1 MTDGG
6 GGGGAV
12 APCVHDALAQVRTAC
27 AAVARLAGDLRDGH
41 AAAVDGLVL
50 ACRALAAMPL
60 YACSP
65 AAQAAAEPV
74 LAEAAGVVSR
84 AGQTAA
90 AVLET
95 PGGVGKEVAR
105 VVAAHAVFVA
115 CMWPRCFSAP
125 PCAWPTEETFVAAT
139 GALLGAVRGITAP
152 RAGETSPTQLRTT
165 PRNSLEGSPEE
176 PARKKTRRTS
186 AAGTAPSP
194 ELLAALSRT
203 LVQLAA
209 AVETCRVHQG
219 LPGGTVRKV
228 ALELVYHW
236 DSSQSLACTKLADD
250 AVRCLEA
257 LFVCSDTDERQT
269 LLDEYLFGLSSLAP
283 YPPAT
288 RVPVLVLAHG
298 ARLRRWSAVPLLLL
312 QSLRAESPDSPARA
326 VYTEAL
332 TVGRHMLA
340 TLFSLANS
348 SSATAPIRTFF
359 SDFVDDTLA
368 VFTHPEW
375 PAAESLLHLTIVA
388 LSRSQNSLRS
398 ASVELLGRIGARL
411 AAECTSLRTRQARE
425 GLCPL
430 CGTPRP
436 SNNDGW
442 CACWRAGA
450 ALWNKHMAATGTTC
464 RHLFCQETPAKPG
477 QLPPVGA
484 LREVLLLHYHLEE
497 QAKPLYQF
505 VLSKWLVLDEQNAL
519 LSTSEKE
526 ALNKCLSEQWTTPL
540 VDATEDEEEVRA
552 PRTEVVTAACQ
563 AMTREMPAMAAVDTV
578 LWSVL
583 RLLIDPQ
590 PSFRAR
596 AVKAL
601 ADMLDA
607 DTTLF
612 EQEQVRLAVSARL
625 MDTAVS
631 VRSCAVELVGR
642 HLLRCTDAAPF
653 GAYYRAL
660 AVHALDAGVSVR
672 KQAVRILHSV
682 CCSAADLPLSA
693 SERHAVVLDACTK
706 LAGRLGDEESVRA
719 AALRAFADMWF
730 SSEVGADEHAEQ
742 LVAVVAACQKEC
754 AEELIVGLL
763 RDEMA
768 ANREV
773 CARLCDAV
781 VSLFAASPT
790 GSPRL
795 ASCVF
800 VLDLFCQAAPALL
813 VPYVAVL
820 APNLRPAPGRALT
833 DADCAAVNHLAA
845 IVRRVA
851 PLWTSPSDADTARLV
866 ESLVALLRTEDPRQL
881 RIARECTA
889 ALAAVCDA
897 HAPTY
902 AVLSDLF
909 DHFCAVLSSGSSS
922 RIALWGAFY
931 SLGVLCQASGD
942 LSAARNGNMLF
953 SVVRARTVF
962 LAALQRHRGDSDL
975 MCSAHRGL
983 CALGARWVALLQ
995 DSEIAGLFSA
1005 ALSSPG
1011 GVATA
1016 VVSELLALLHTPRDE
1031 PCCDSAL
1038 TAAGAVVQQN
1048 IRVLL
1053 ARAVEPDATLRTTTM
1068 QLLDAVAR
1076 HGIVNPALVVPA
1088 AVAAL
1093 ADPGQAATRDLA
1105 ARLLAYLRQKYPGA
1119 LTPSKLADGVH
1130 QGYQLQRA
1138 LWHRATPIVW
1148 GARTPTVRALF
1159 APLYPPAT
1167 APRAARFAVIAT
1179 LLAPFRF
1186 LDDAEPAPA
1195 ATADSAMEHLVFAS
1209 EVVAFL
1215 PFVLAEDVAEAVR
1228 AVDALVLV
1236 RGGGALETAKQDLRR
1251 SASAALTPASRA
1263 HVFALAL
1270 LLTLKAFLL
1279 RTYGPVPSSDEGA
1292 TAGGSSG
1299 GGTPA
1304 RVGTPIDAV
1313 AFDKKESPFA
1323 DVCTARTTSDT
1334 VLYHAFKTLLDRDR
1348 TPDTLPTAA
1357 AARPRKRG
1365 RPRKTPPPPAAAA
1378 AEPAPL
1384 VRRASS
1390 ALTPAF
1396 LVDHGDSNQSC

>member
-1 MTDGG
+1 M
-6 GGGGAV
+6 
-12 APCVHDALAQVRTAC
+12 
-27 AAVARLAGDLRDGH
+27 
-41 AAAVDGLVL
+41 

-65 AAQAAAEPV
+65 AAHAAAEPV
-74 LAEAAGVVSR
+74 LAEAADVVSR
-84 AGQTAA
+84 AGQSAA
-90 AVLET
+90 EVLAA
-95 PGGVGKEVAR
+95 PGRTGEEVAR

-115 CMWPRCFSAP
+115 CLWPRCFSAP
-125 PCAWPTEETFVAAT
+125 LGVWPTEDVFVAAT
-139 GALLGAVRGITAP
+139 RALLDVVRGITAP
-152 RAGETSPTQLRTT
+152 RSGETSPTPLRTT
-165 PRNSLEGSPEE
+165 PRNSLEGSPDE
-176 PARKKTRRTS
+176 PARKKTRRVTP
-186 AAGTAPSP
+186 AGTGTTAAAPG
-194 ELLAALSRT
+194 LLAALSRA
-203 LVQLAA
+203 LVQLAG
-209 AVETCRVHQG
+209 AVEACRVHQG

-236 DSSQSLACTKLADD
+236 DCPHTQGLACAKLADE
-250 AVRCLEA
+250 AVRCLET

-269 LLDEYLFGLSSLAP
+269 LLDEYLFGLSSMAP

-288 RVPVLVLAHG
+288 RVPVLVLARG

-312 QSLRAESPDSPARA
+312 QSLGAESTEGPART

-332 TVGRHMLA
+332 AVGRHMLT

-348 SSATAPIRTFF
+348 SSAASPIRTFF
-359 SDFVDDTLA
+359 GDFVDDLLA

-388 LSRSQNSLRS
+388 LSRSQNGLRT

-411 AAECTSLRTRQARE
+411 AAECTAIRTRQTRE

-430 CGTPRP
+430 CSRP
-436 SNNDGW
+436 HDSKDGW
-442 CACWRAGA
+442 CQCWSAGA
-450 ALWNKHMAATGTTC
+450 ALWNKHMEATGTTC
-464 RHLFCQETPAKPG
+464 KHLLCHDTPTTPG
-477 QLPPVGA
+477 HMPPVGA
-484 LREVLLLHYHLEE
+484 LREVLLLHYHLDE
-497 QAKPLYQF
+497 QTRLLYRF
-505 VLSKWLVLDEQNAL
+505 VLSKWLVLDEQNTL
-519 LSTSEKE
+519 LSGSEKE

-540 VDATEDEEEVRA
+540 VETSSATKEEEEEVRA
-552 PRTEVVTAACQ
+552 PSTEVVAAACQ
-563 AMTREMPAMAAVDTV
+563 AVTREMPTMAAVETV

-601 ADMLDA
+601 ADVLDA

-642 HLLRCTDAAPF
+642 HLLRCADAVPF

-672 KQAVRILHSV
+672 KQVVRILHSM

-693 SERHAVVLDACTK
+693 DERRAVVLDACTK

-730 SSEVGADEHAEQ
+730 SSEAGADEHAEQ

-763 RDEMA
+763 RDAMA
-768 ANREV
+768 ANRGV

-800 VLDLFCQAAPALL
+800 VLDLFCAAAPALL

-851 PLWTSPSDADTARLV
+851 PLWTSPGEAEAARLV

-881 RIARECTA
+881 RIARECAA

-902 AVLSDLF
+902 AVLSELF
-909 DHFCAVLSSGSSS
+909 DHYCAVLGSASSS
-922 RIALWGAFY
+922 RVALWSAFY
-931 SLGVLCQASGD
+931 SLGVLCQASGN

-962 LAALQRHRGDSDL
+962 LAALQRHRGDGDL
-975 MCSAHRGL
+975 VCSAHRGL
-983 CALGARWVALLQ
+983 CALCARWVALLQ
-995 DSEIAGLFSA
+995 DSDIAGLFSA
-1005 ALSSPG
+1005 ALGSPG
-1011 GVATA
+1011 GAVATA
-1016 VVSELLALLHTPRDE
+1016 VVAELLALLRTPRDE

-1048 IRVLL
+1048 LRVLL
-1053 ARAVEPDATLRTTTM
+1053 ARAVEPEATLRTTTV

-1093 ADPGQAATRDLA
+1093 ADPAQPATRDLA
-1105 ARLLAYLRQKYPGA
+1105 ARLLAHLRQKFPGA
-1119 LTPSKLADGVH
+1119 LTPSRLADGVR
-1130 QGYQLQRA
+1130 QGFQLQRA
-1138 LWHRATPIVW
+1138 LWHRAAPVVW
-1148 GARTPTVRALF
+1148 GARTPNVRPLF
-1159 APLYPPAT
+1159 APLYPPPT
-1167 APRAARFAVIAT
+1167 APRATRFAVIAA

-1186 LDDAEPAPA
+1186 LDDAYTTAAITA
-1195 ATADSAMEHLVFAS
+1195 ATATTATDDDDDDDDGAMMEHLVFAS

-1215 PFVLAEDVAEAVR
+1215 PFVLAEDVAETVR
-1228 AVDALVLV
+1228 TVDALVLV

-1251 SASAALTPASRA
+1251 GAGARLTPASRA

-1279 RTYGPVPSSDEGA
+1279 RTYGPLAPPDE
-1292 TAGGSSG
+1292 GGSSSA
-1299 GGTPA
+1299 PA

-1313 AFDKKESPFA
+1313 AFDKKQSPFT
-1323 DVCTARTTSDT
+1323 DVCAARRTSDT
-1334 VLYHAFKTLLDRDR
+1334 VLYHALKTLLDRDR

-1357 AARPRKRG
+1357 ATRPRKRG
-1365 RPRKTPPPPAAAA
+1365 RPRKTPPAAADAADA

-1384 VRRASS
+1384 ARRSIS
-1390 ALTPAF
+1390 ALTPSF

>member
-1 MTDGG
+1 MTE
-6 GGGGAV
+6 GGAV

-27 AAVARLAGDLRDGH
+27 ADVARLAGDLRDGH

-60 YACSP
+60 FACSP
-65 AAQAAAEPV
+65 AAHATAEPV

-90 AVLET
+90 AVLAV
-95 PGGVGKEVAR
+95 PGRAGEEVAR
-105 VVAAHAVFVA
+105 VVAAHTVFVA
-115 CMWPRCFSAP
+115 CLWPRRFSAP
-125 PCAWPTEETFVAAT
+125 PCAWPTEDTFVAAT
-139 GALLGAVRGITAP
+139 NALLSVVRTFTAP
-152 RAGETSPTQLRTT
+152 RSGETSPTQLHTT
-165 PRNSLEGSPEE
+165 PRNSLEGNQEE
-176 PARKKTRRTS
+176 PPARKKTRRAS
-186 AAGTAPSP
+186 PVGAAAAIASP
-194 ELLAALSRT
+194 ELFAALSRA

-209 AVETCRVHQG
+209 AVEACRVHQG
-219 LPGGTVRKV
+219 LPAGTVRKV

-236 DSSQSLACTKLADD
+236 DCPHTQSLRCTKLADE

-269 LLDEYLFGLSSLAP
+269 LLDEYLFGLSSMAP

-288 RVPVLVLAHG
+288 RVPVLVLARG

-312 QSLRAESPDSPARA
+312 QCLRADGPDSPARA

-332 TVGRHMLA
+332 AVGRHMLA

-348 SSATAPIRTFF
+348 SSAAAPIRTFF
-359 SDFVDDTLA
+359 GDFVDDLLA
-368 VFTHPEW
+368 VFTRPEW

-388 LSRSQNSLRS
+388 LTRSQSTLRT

-411 AAECTSLRTRQARE
+411 AAECSFLRTRQTRE

-430 CGTPRP
+430 CSSPHT
-436 SNNDGW
+436 SNDGQ

-450 ALWNKHMAATGTTC
+450 ALWNKHMTATGTTC
-464 RHLFCQETPAKPG
+464 KHLFCHETPATPG

-484 LREVLLLHYHLEE
+484 LREVLLLHYHLDE
-497 QAKPLYQF
+497 QARPLYQF
-505 VLSKWLVLDEQNAL
+505 VLSKWLVFDEQNTL
-519 LSTSEKE
+519 LSSGEKE

-540 VDATEDEEEVRA
+540 VETTEEDDVRA
-552 PRTEVVTAACQ
+552 PSAEVAEAACQ
-563 AMTREMPAMAAVDTV
+563 AVTREMPAMAAAETV

-601 ADMLDA
+601 ADVLDA

-642 HLLRCTDAAPF
+642 HLLRCADAAPF

-660 AVHALDAGVSVR
+660 AVHVLDAGTSVR
-672 KQAVRILHSV
+672 KQVVRILHSV

-693 SERHAVVLDACTK
+693 SERRAVVLDACTK

-730 SSEVGADEHAEQ
+730 SSEAAADEHAEQ

-763 RDEMA
+763 RDAMA
-768 ANREV
+768 ANQEV
-773 CARLCDAV
+773 CACLCDAV

-813 VPYVAVL
+813 VPYVTVL

-851 PLWTSPSDADTARLV
+851 PLWTSPSDAETVRLV
-866 ESLVALLRTEDPRQL
+866 ESLILLLRTEDPRQL

-897 HAPTY
+897 HATTY

-909 DHFCAVLSSGSSS
+909 DHFCGVLGSGSAS
-922 RIALWGAFY
+922 RVALWSAFY
-931 SLGVLCQASGD
+931 SLGVLCQASGN
-942 LSAARNGNMLF
+942 LSPARNGSMLF

-962 LAALQRHRGDSDL
+962 LAALQRHRSDSDL

-983 CALGARWVALLQ
+983 CALCARWVALLQ
-995 DSEIAGLFSA
+995 DGEITGLFSA

-1011 GVATA
+1011 SVATA
-1016 VVSELLALLHTPRDE
+1016 VVSELLTLLRTPRDE

-1053 ARAVEPDATLRTTTM
+1053 ARAVEPEATLRTTTV

-1093 ADPGQAATRDLA
+1093 ADPGQPAARDLA
-1105 ARLLAYLRQKYPGA
+1105 ARLLAHLRQKYPGA

-1130 QGYQLQRA
+1130 QGNQLQRA
-1138 LWHRATPIVW
+1138 LWHKASPVVW

-1167 APRAARFAVIAT
+1167 APRATRFAVIAA

-1186 LDDAEPAPA
+1186 LDDAEPTAAA
-1195 ATADSAMEHLVFAS
+1195 ATADADSAMEHLVFAS

-1215 PFVLAEDVAEAVR
+1215 PFVLAEDVAETVR

-1279 RTYGPVPSSDEGA
+1279 RTYGPVAPADGEGA
-1292 TAGGSSG
+1292 
-1299 GGTPA
+1299 PA
-1304 RVGTPIDAV
+1304 RVPTPIDAV
-1313 AFDKKESPFA
+1313 AFDKKQSPFA

-1334 VLYHAFKTLLDRDR
+1334 VLYHALKTLLDSDR
-1348 TPDTLPTAA
+1348 TPATLPTAA
-1357 AARPRKRG
+1357 TARPRKRG
-1365 RPRKTPPPPAAAA
+1365 RPRKTPPPASAAADDA
-1378 AEPAPL
+1378 PAPL
-1384 VRRASS
+1384 ERRSSS